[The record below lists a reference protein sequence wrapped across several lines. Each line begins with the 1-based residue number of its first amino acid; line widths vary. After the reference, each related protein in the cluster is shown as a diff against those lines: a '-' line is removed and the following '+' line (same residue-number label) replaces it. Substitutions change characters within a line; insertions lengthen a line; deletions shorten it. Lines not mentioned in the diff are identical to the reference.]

1 MASSGRAGQV
11 VPSRRTDVLAACAL
25 VLSIFCS
32 AGVVHLEFR
41 LHCDRQLMSAGGV
54 VFTGQPHT
62 TVSLLADERGSD
74 GEIRADYAA
83 FDKTPYEE
91 QETPGTG

>member
-1 MASSGRAGQV
+1 MASSGCASQV
-11 VPSRRTDVLAACAL
+11 APGRRSDVLAACAL

-41 LHCDRQLMSAGGV
+41 LHCDRQLMSAGGA
-54 VFTGQPHT
+54 VFIEQPRT
-62 TVSLLADERGSD
+62 TLSPLADEKRGD
-74 GEIRADYAA
+74 GKIRAGYAA
-83 FDKTPYEE
+83 FDKTQYEE